1 MKKKSSP
8 FALLSITL
16 KVYVKFCLYYI
27 SYYIKNFRSFINH
40 KEKKGLPKERAL
52 WFNKHTV
59 QAILHNNPHSAG
71 GELAY
76 TARAEGGKMV
86 ESECFRHSWSVN
98 VIMMA

>member
-1 MKKKSSP
+1 M
-8 FALLSITL
+8 
-16 KVYVKFCLYYI
+16 
-27 SYYIKNFRSFINH
+27 SYYIRNLRSLTHH

-52 WFNKHTV
+52 RFNKHTV

-86 ESECFRHSWSVN
+86 ESECCRHSWSVN